1 MKKKNLLLLLV
12 PVAAMMLTLVGC
24 SDYDNGYTETDF
36 KFINGFKEQFGYIDP
51 QQDWNLAS
59 QGTVTVNTAESS
71 EIKVYSESAGTY
83 TLLNTYKRIQ
93 GTKVLVFD
101 IVEGMENIVV
111 SDGKTAMRSY
121 VGGSV
126 DFDAQASS
134 AVALDESQ
142 ETRAHNV
149 NGNLWY
155 LDWVRP
161 TNVAEA
167 ERAKVIEA
175 FSHPIKAINTTPVP
189 WENYWVQQ
197 VYKGVA
203 KYNAEADNIADSDQ
217 MDHLLAY
224 NGNTEEYEHINNF
237 NDGDNQTVYTD
248 DVTKENYYGTT
259 LMVDMGI
266 DMEVM
271 TSRQFGYLNSNDSEN
286 HFEYIILEVDGN
298 YYVGFDFYCPLPENQ
313 SANHNEAVGR
323 DFIFN
328 DWIVK
333 ISPAIPKTVSIAA
346 LGEAEEQAW
355 IVASED
361 LGGDASDIDYND
373 VVFEVKRINSTRA
386 SIKAL
391 AAGGTLA
398 SYVYYGDKCL
408 GEIHQMF
415 GEGVKESGKYEPINA
430 GGKTASSTEVEFT
443 VSADFTMSYDYTTQ
457 GNMGGISIKVL
468 KAGETAYEDPDG
480 SNMTNVPVPQ
490 MGGAPYMICL
500 PSPYVFLDDP
510 EVGKKTSHIWAWPLE
525 AHHIKTVYPT
535 FQEWVNDHTKNPT
548 WYMHPAN
555 GATNLTGV
563 IEMIKT
569 EWMTTTENEARSS
582 AAFTLNIP
590 DYSATGIKE
599 SVLAA
604 TQSVFYIPVN
614 SELDLSK
621 YIIRAGDGHITYES
635 ASSSDIWNKSG
646 ATTDPVMVAS
656 NNPKVTNIKIKQE
669 ISQEYEAGEVTVTV
683 FTMRETS
690 NLRFNTWGNDNVGG
704 ATELNKSLS
713 AGASQT
719 FQVAHDG
726 NGTLTASITNNGSGS
741 TVTTNPDNNTFT
753 VTAGSTKDKTETITV
768 HLAADFENTQNW
780 PEEEITIN
788 LTVTEV
794 QKTNPTITFNTGQVN
809 LTVNGTATVN
819 VNSNSQGTFTIQ
831 PTFNSDLINASIQ
844 NGVITI
850 TGKAASTN
858 PTTIVVQQAET
869 DTYNS
874 TTASFPV
881 YVSLNAANLTA
892 WANNSS
898 IKQDETTTINV
909 NTSSNGQITYSCPS
923 KYGTMNG
930 NTFTPAENFTGDAY
944 ITVNQAVTSVYDEAS
959 ATVTVNVTKKTETIT
974 GDYGTEMSRPSGI
987 SNDNNPAYRIKDIID
1002 AAKGASAIVFTV
1014 INSPYNFIE
1023 VVGTDANVNWNW
1035 SYKISTQANNNHTI
1049 TGNWPSYTISTTINV
1064 ETLENMVQNDLE
1076 YIVFTCSHSKFFVK
1090 PVEASAKRRVIRR

>member
-12 PVAAMMLTLVGC
+12 PVAAMMLTLEGC

-480 SNMTNVPVPQ
+480 SNMTNVPAPQ

-569 EWMTTTENEARSS
+569 VWMTTTENEARSS

-719 FQVAHDG
+719 FQIAHDG

-788 LTVTEV
+788 LTVTEEEK
-794 QKTNPTITFNTGQVN
+794 QDPTLSLSSSPVSI
-809 LTVNGTATVN
+809 A
-819 VNSNSQGTFTIQ
+819 VNSTSSVTASSNSSGTFTIS
-831 PTFNSDLINASIQ
+831 PNYDTNVVEASISNGTISLTAKGEGSTTIQVNQAAAGNYNAKSIPLYVTVYKLSANLSAEASNTSIEQGETVTISTYSSSDGSISYSFSPNNAGTMSGNVFTAARDFTGNVTIYINQ
-844 NGVITI
+844 NATTVYN
-850 TGKAASTN
+850 AASTTVDVN
-858 PTTIVVQQAET
+858 VREQIIIDDVGDKGQKLTRVAKEGDVCIYLIQDVINAAGNASQVVLTIEGAAWGNHNVQSYDGGCKYDIYTCQSFTTEGYPRTYTIVYDIKVFKEKAN
-869 DTYNS
+869 TY
-874 TTASFPV
+874 TYFCTQEPV
-881 YVSLNAANLTA
+881 S
-892 WANNSS
+892 
-898 IKQDETTTINV
+898 
-909 NTSSNGQITYSCPS
+909 
-923 KYGTMNG
+923 
-930 NTFTPAENFTGDAY
+930 
-944 ITVNQAVTSVYDEAS
+944 
-959 ATVTVNVTKKTETIT
+959 
-974 GDYGTEMSRPSGI
+974 
-987 SNDNNPAYRIKDIID
+987 DI
-1002 AAKGASAIVFTV
+1002 
-1014 INSPYNFIE
+1014 
-1023 VVGTDANVNWNW
+1023 
-1035 SYKISTQANNNHTI
+1035 
-1049 TGNWPSYTISTTINV
+1049 
-1064 ETLENMVQNDLE
+1064 
-1076 YIVFTCSHSKFFVK
+1076 FVK
-1090 PVEASAKRRVIRR
+1090 PVSSTAKRRVTRK